1 MDAIKYSMQLQK
13 LHHRTNHDKICL
25 FSKQWYQ
32 Y

>member
-1 MDAIKYSMQLQK
+1 MQLQK